1 MQLVEEGRLDLDR
14 DVNNYL
20 DFRIPDAF
28 GKPITMRHLM
38 THTPGFAER
47 YRGIYEPDATTP
59 LGQQLRGNIPARVYP
74 PGSTMA
80 YTNYGTALAGYIVE
94 RLRGR
99 PFETLVQER
108 IFAPVGMVRS
118 SFGRPPP
125 APLARQLV
133 SGYKPGSREAYRFEV
148 LGGAPAGAL
157 SATGG
162 DMGRFL
168 LMLMNGGQGA
178 NGRVLSPA
186 GVQRMMEVA
195 HRPVPMEQS
204 GFGLGMIVS
213 EQRGVRTAGHGGNL
227 TTTATDLVMFP
238 QHRLRLASGVQR
250 PGQRECGDQ
259 SAGEPGPGG
268 DRALHCAAAPV
279 VTATGPS
286 TASDLAGKWLS
297 TRRLHSGPLSAG
309 SALSLVT
316 ARAERDG
323 TLRLSNALY
332 PDGSERRWLPA
343 GRDRFREQE
352 TGAWLVAKRDG
363 SGKVV
368 RFASPLVYPVAE
380 FDRATGLVAS
390 AVSLF
395 WAAFA
400 VLLIAALAGPARWAL
415 RRAYGV
421 QPTPHRG
428 AARTSFVAG
437 RAAIWIILLTLA
449 GWAGVMI
456 KVQGDF
462 QSMFG
467 MRAVFVAL
475 ALASWL
481 SVLAALAV
489 AADAVLAWRDPARG
503 LPRRVGAALAALG
516 RDRLGGAFR
525 LLRPHLLLDRLV
537 RRGEGRRFKR
547 WMQRH
552 PVDLRF
558 GSNGRTVAFP
568 QLPLQHLA
576 DRAARQRVHQDQVGQ
591 ALRLAEPGIHPL
603 LERRGFGLRSRPRHH
618 EGDRGFSP
626 SLGRHAHHRR
636 FDDLAFGGELRL
648 DVARIDI
655 EPARDDEVLL
665 AVHQRQEPVLVE
677 APDIAG
683 ADEAEALGRGPFR
696 LARLSGWL

>member
-1 MQLVEEGRLDLDR
+1 MNSLRAICIVLLALALGPPSPAQQPLAPAPVPAVTQSAPRVTSPLQQPAFSDEALASFVDGYLTDAMDRSALPGASLVLVRDGRVILAKGYGFADYKSRRPVEVEQSLFRQASVSKLFTWLLVMQLVEEGRLDLDR

-20 DFRIPDAF
+20 DFRIPDVF

-178 NGRVLSPA
+178 NGRVVSPA

-227 TTTATDLVMFP
+227 TTTATDLLMFP
-238 QHRLRLASGVQR
+238 QHGFGWHLAFN
-250 PGQRECGDQ
+250 
-259 SAGEPGPGG
+259 GPGNENAATKV
-268 DRALHCAAAPV
+268 RANLVRAVIARFIAPQAPI

-400 VLLIAALAGPARWAL
+400 VLLVTALSGPARWAL

-437 RAAIWIILLTLA
+437 RTGIWIILLTLA
-449 GWAGVMI
+449 GWAGVMV

-503 LPRRVGAALAALG
+503 LPRRVGAALVALAAITLAAL
-516 RDRLGGAFR
+516 FIS
-525 LLRPHLLLDRLV
+525 
-537 RRGEGRRFKR
+537 F
-547 WMQRH
+547 
-552 PVDLRF
+552 DLT
-558 GSNGRTVAFP
+558 S
-568 QLPLQHLA
+568 
-576 DRAARQRVHQDQVGQ
+576 
-591 ALRLAEPGIHPL
+591 
-603 LERRGFGLRSRPRHH
+603 
-618 EGDRGFSP
+618 FST
-626 SLGRHAHHRR
+626 
-636 FDDLAFGGELRL
+636 D
-648 DVARIDI
+648 
-655 EPARDDEVLL
+655 
-665 AVHQRQEPVLVE
+665 
-677 APDIAG
+677 
-683 ADEAEALGRGPFR
+683 
-696 LARLSGWL
+696 W